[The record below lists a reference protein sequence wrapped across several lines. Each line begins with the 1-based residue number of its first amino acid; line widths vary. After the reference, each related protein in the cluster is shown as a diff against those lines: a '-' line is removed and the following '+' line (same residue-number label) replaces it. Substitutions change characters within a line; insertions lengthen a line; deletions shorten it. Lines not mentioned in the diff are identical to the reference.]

1 MHHHLALRQT
11 PDQIVTILI
20 VDDSDTS
27 RLLLESILRHAG
39 HADIVLAASAQ
50 EAFHILELD
59 NVGAGECPV
68 DVILMDLMMPG
79 MDGIE
84 ATRRIKAVGR
94 LRDIPIVMVT
104 VNADQQSLEHAFQ
117 AGAIDYITKPVNRIE
132 LRVRVHSVLK
142 LKEEIDQRKIRE
154 RELMDLAGRLAEVN
168 KRLKEMAIRDE
179 LTGLYN
185 RRHFMEHARAE
196 FMRHKRYGSSLSLLM
211 IDADHFKTINDNYG
225 HSVGDLTL
233 AALAEIGRRQLREV
247 DIFARI
253 GGEEFAIL
261 LPETALEDA
270 VVVAERIRASVEFS
284 SLRED
289 GGRALRSD
297 LGANQ
302 GLRFTVSIGVA
313 CTNAQLED
321 VDSLLKMADRALYA
335 AKNAG
340 RNRVE
345 CSEG

>member
-1 MHHHLALRQT
+1 MHLDHGQPLNYWISR
-11 PDQIVTILI
+11 VKILI
-20 VDDSDTS
+20 IDDSDTS

-39 HADIVLAASAQ
+39 HADIALAGSAQ
-50 EAFHILELD
+50 EAFRILELD
-59 NVGAGECPV
+59 NTGAGECPV
-68 DVILMDLMMPG
+68 DAILMDLMMPD

-104 VNADQQSLEHAFQ
+104 VNADQQSLEQAFQ

-142 LKEEIDQRKIRE
+142 LKEEIDQHRIRE
-154 RELMDLAGRLAEVN
+154 RELMDLAGRLAEAN

-179 LTGLYN
+179 LTGLHN

-196 FMRHKRYGSSLSLLM
+196 FQRHRRYGSSLSLLM
-211 IDADHFKTINDNYG
+211 IDADHFKNINDTFG
-225 HSVGDLTL
+225 HSVGDLVL
-233 AALAEIGRRQLREV
+233 AALAETGRTQLREV

-261 LPETALEDA
+261 LPETSLDDA
-270 VVVAERIRASVEFS
+270 AVVAERIRASVES
-284 SLRED
+284 SRLRVDQHRLED
-289 GGRALRSD
+289 ASEND
-297 LGANQ
+297 LQ
-302 GLRFTVSIGVA
+302 FTVSIGVA
-313 CTNAQLED
+313 CTDSQMQD
-321 VDSLLKMADRALYA
+321 VDTLLKLADRALYA

-340 RNRVE
+340 RNRIE
-345 CSEG
+345 RSQA